1 MIHHL
6 KLQRIG
12 IVPAA
17 KKTAP
22 SGVANVAGP
31 SFLPGVHPGEQV
43 IELSEAPLVPNPL
56 LAVSANLLASC
67 SATACSTRSGR
78 KRRPNNRSES
88 PKNPHYF
95 DSYHRRTPRR
105 LYRFCRPGFY
115 RSLPRQG
122 VTPSVA
128 AWRFDQNAAVVVE
141 GCLRQGSSACFL
153 QELGACGLLRARR
166 KCSEILNP

>member
-1 MIHHL
+1 MAGAKPKRGLRIL
-6 KLQRIG
+6 PIALQFPQLPIPIEVRPHVG
-12 IVPAA
+12 
-17 KKTAP
+17 TAL
-22 SGVANVAGP
+22 AGRYCE
-31 SFLPGVHPGEQV
+31 SN
-43 IELSEAPLVPNPL
+43 LSC
-56 LAVSANLLASC
+56 SSRANLLASC

-78 KRRPNNRSES
+78 NRRPNNRSES